1 MLYFNFYEL
10 QDTGMKRTCSSQN
23 PGEWA
28 GMMVKSIN
36 GRVMLLVS
44 SKKHLREE
52 VIGECI
58 QEETVVKEKLDFKQL
73 KRNRFFF
80 VYLSRTYRNMCPNL
94 KRRASCFRFL
104 AFR

>member
-1 MLYFNFYEL
+1 
-10 QDTGMKRTCSSQN
+10 MKRTCSSQN

-73 KRNRFFF
+73 KRNRFFLYTCQGHIEICVLIF
-80 VYLSRTYRNMCPNL
+80 KKTRIML
-94 KRRASCFRFL
+94 
-104 AFR
+104 